1 MDLRVLGLWL
11 VIIGSITAVIG
22 LLVYFDLFGAVLGR
36 GLLGWFG
43 RLPGDIRLEGK
54 NSRVYIPI
62 TSMVIVS
69 VIVTVIVNLVRR
81 LF

>member
-22 LLVYFDLFGAVLGR
+22 LLVYFDLFGVVSGR

-43 RLPGDIRLEGK
+43 RLPGDIRLEGA

-62 TSMVIVS
+62 TSMLIVS
-69 VIVTVIVNLVRR
+69 VVVTVVVNVIRR

>member
-22 LLVYFDLFGAVLGR
+22 LLVYFDLFGVVSGR

-43 RLPGDIRLEGK
+43 RLPGDIRLEGA

-62 TSMVIVS
+62 TSMLIVS
-69 VIVTVIVNLVRR
+69 VIVTVVVNVIRR